1 MRKAGQWKLK
11 DSELPE
17 FGHLREE
24 GGRQM
29 IQAEEALKKGGE
41 KEVEGGTS
49 GEAAQSTAR
58 TEGLERA
65 GLVAELWGSTTK
77 TRQHGVNSQEDALAE
92 KNTLF

>member
-1 MRKAGQWKLK
+1 MRKVSQWKLK
-11 DSELPE
+11 DSEVPE
-17 FGHLREE
+17 SGHLRGE

-58 TEGLERA
+58 TEVWKEQG
-65 GLVAELWGSTTK
+65 
-77 TRQHGVNSQEDALAE
+77 
-92 KNTLF
+92 

>member
-1 MRKAGQWKLK
+1 
-11 DSELPE
+11 
-17 FGHLREE
+17 
-24 GGRQM
+24 M

-65 GLVAELWGSTTK
+65 GLVAELWGSPTK
-77 TRQHGVNSQEDALAE
+77 TRQHGVNSQGDAVCREEHFALSFRGELNVFARSPVLAQFPR
-92 KNTLF
+92 KADGWC